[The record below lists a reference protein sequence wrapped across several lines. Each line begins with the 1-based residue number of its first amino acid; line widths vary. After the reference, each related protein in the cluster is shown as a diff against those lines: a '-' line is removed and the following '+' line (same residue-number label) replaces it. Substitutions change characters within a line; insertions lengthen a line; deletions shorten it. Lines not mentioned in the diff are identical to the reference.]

1 MTGRRRRIT
10 AVTLGAAV
18 AVGAVLGLAAPAQ
31 AHDYIASSTPA
42 EGETLTAL
50 PADFS
55 VTASATLLDLTG
67 DGSGFGLQVTDAA
80 GRFYGDGCVSI
91 VDSTVSTPAAL
102 GEAGDYTLVWQF
114 VSSDGHP
121 TSGTIAF
128 TWAPPADAVAS
139 AFAATRTAGISIIA
153 GTTTPGNKVE
163 IDPNDLVRRMLTIR
177 GLHNYAPED
186 LVAAIDFLTA
196 SQDVVP
202 FELIQGDVFP
212 LSRIEDA
219 FAASS
224 ERGGVR
230 MALVP

>member
-1 MTGRRRRIT
+1 VTGRRRRIT

-128 TWAPPADAVAS
+128 TWAPPADAVA
-139 AFAATRTAGISIIA
+139 TAGADEAPVCGVESGEVPEPEMTTQATEPATPSSEASADASADSDSTSDDA
-153 GTTTPGNKVE
+153 GSTLLWIGGAALAVVLAIGATLL
-163 IDPNDLVRRMLTIR
+163 LVR
-177 GLHNYAPED
+177 PKK
-186 LVAAIDFLTA
+186 
-196 SQDVVP
+196 Q
-202 FELIQGDVFP
+202 
-212 LSRIEDA
+212 
-219 FAASS
+219 
-224 ERGGVR
+224 
-230 MALVP
+230 